1 MIKMKIKE
9 ILKPFK
15 EELEEFIKNFGDKEH
30 SPDKEEYK
38 DIFYIYVE
46 EVYFPVDMKNSYWY
60 EEDDGTIVFRVNDM
74 TGVE

>member
-1 MIKMKIKE
+1 MKIKE

-15 EELEEFIKNFGDKEH
+15 EELEEFIKNFGNKKH
-30 SPDKEEYK
+30 SPDEEEYK

-46 EVYFPVDMKNSYWY
+46 GTYFPIDMKNSYWY